1 MNSQGSKMKTDVRGL
16 LKEACLRSRK
26 NKAPNNRDEYF
37 SMSDVDRIIAER
49 ANTSE
54 EAVVNYA
61 KKVEKQTKQEPVAE
75 KRVLK
80 SATLSDILGFN
91 PKKAPSANA
100 ETASNANIPQKWQKY
115 YKKLL
120 SLKGK
125 IQNGTEDED
134 TVIDLG
140 ANPQQV
146 LKEIEAAIRRM
157 EAGTYGICEIT
168 NQPISPE
175 RLESIPYTRYSLE
188 GQKQMEE
195 AKRIRLLAQ
204 QANQQRIS
212 DDDDEE
218 GDTKR
223 PFYESDDDTDM
234 SVDFDE

>member
-1 MNSQGSKMKTDVRGL
+1 MKTDVKGL
-16 LKEACLRSRK
+16 LRAACLRSRK

-49 ANTSE
+49 ENTSE
-54 EAVVNYA
+54 QEVVNVC
-61 KKVEKQTKQEPVAE
+61 KKVESQTKQVLVAE

-91 PKKAPSANA
+91 PKKAQTVDTRETKSAK
-100 ETASNANIPQKWQKY
+100 IPKKWQKY
-115 YKKLL
+115 YRKLL

-125 IQNGTEDED
+125 IQNGSDDED
-134 TVIDLG
+134 VAIDLG
-140 ANPQQV
+140 SNPQKILQ
-146 LKEIEAAIRRM
+146 EIDAAIHRM
-157 EAGTYGICEIT
+157 EDGTYGICEVT
-168 NQPISPE
+168 NAPISPE

-212 DDDDEE
+212 DGDDEE
-218 GDTKR
+218 ADSKS
-223 PFYESDDDTDM
+223 PFYESDDDTDLTA
-234 SVDFDE
+234 DFDE

>member
-1 MNSQGSKMKTDVRGL
+1 MKTDVRGL
-16 LKEACLRSRK
+16 LKAACLRSRK

-49 ANTSE
+49 GNTSE
-54 EAVVNYA
+54 EAVIDVC
-61 KKVEKQTKQEPVAE
+61 KKVETQIRQAPVAE

-91 PKKAPSANA
+91 PKKPQVA
-100 ETASNANIPQKWQKY
+100 EAEKPQDVGIPKKWQKY

-120 SLKGK
+120 SLKSK
-125 IQNGTEDED
+125 IQNGTDDED
-134 TVIDLG
+134 IDLSS
-140 ANPQQV
+140 NPQQI
-146 LKEIEAAIRRM
+146 LQEIEAAIRRM
-157 EAGTYGICEIT
+157 KDGSYGICEIT
-168 NQPISPE
+168 NAPISPE

-212 DDDDEE
+212 ESDDEE
-218 GDTKR
+218 GDSKT
-223 PFYESDDDTDM
+223 PFYETDDDADLTE
-234 SVDFDE
+234 DFDE

>member
-16 LKEACLRSRK
+16 LKAACLRSRK

-37 SMSDVDRIIAER
+37 SMSDVDRIIAEH
-49 ANTSE
+49 ANASK
-54 EAVVNYA
+54 EAVITPSKKAEAPA
-61 KKVEKQTKQEPVAE
+61 KQAPVAE

-91 PKKAPSANA
+91 PKKAQSADDD
-100 ETASNANIPQKWQKY
+100 ASQNVNIPQKWQKHY
-115 YKKLL
+115 RKLL
-120 SLKGK
+120 SLKRK
-125 IQNGTEDED
+125 IQNGTDDED
-134 TVIDLG
+134 IVVDLG
-140 ANPQQV
+140 SNPQQV
-146 LKEIEAAIRRM
+146 LKEIEAAIHRM

-195 AKRIRLLAQ
+195 AKRLRLLAQ

-218 GDTKR
+218 SDAKR
-223 PFYESDDDTDM
+223 PFYEADDDTDLTA
-234 SVDFDE
+234 DFDE